1 LRCDELACLGW
12 CAEQAGDR
20 RRQYQHRG
28 EKGAGKGSDEE
39 EVIEDDDEAIE
50 GAGLEQGGEG
60 STLSKS
66 RKRVSEHAPE
76 DMLADHAGKM
86 DDAHGAEEQPVER

>member
-1 LRCDELACLGW
+1 M
-12 CAEQAGDR
+12 
-20 RRQYQHRG
+20 
-28 EKGAGKGSDEE
+28 S
-39 EVIEDDDEAIE
+39 DDDEAIE

-76 DMLADHAGKM
+76 DLLAEHAGKM
-86 DDAHGAEEQPVER
+86 DNAHGAEEQPEER